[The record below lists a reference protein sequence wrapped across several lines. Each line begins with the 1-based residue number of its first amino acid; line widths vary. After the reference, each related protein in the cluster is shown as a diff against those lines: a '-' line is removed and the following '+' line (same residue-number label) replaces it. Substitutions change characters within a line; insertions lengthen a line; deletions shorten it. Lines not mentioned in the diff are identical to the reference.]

1 MSVNTKQNKRKGP
14 KVQRRK
20 RSRERSNIESV
31 VDVILAPEGA
41 EAPEFLLPASLIG
54 EKDAD
59 KQKRKE
65 QHGNNRFDC
74 EKLLVSINLIVRL
87 CPYFGPDG
95 KRRGYEINNFE
106 LLIHKKYEEASLN
119 AGTHKMAED
128 NEKEK
133 KTICNTLE
141 VFQEGLTSRAVTDST
156 KKETAGRKSMSSESG
171 KLSRK

>member
-1 MSVNTKQNKRKGP
+1 MGTIG
-14 KVQRRK
+14 
-20 RSRERSNIESV
+20 
-31 VDVILAPEGA
+31 
-41 EAPEFLLPASLIG
+41 LIG
-54 EKDAD
+54 KS
-59 KQKRKE
+59 
-65 QHGNNRFDC
+65 
-74 EKLLVSINLIVRL
+74 LLVSVNLIVRL

-106 LLIHKKYEEASLN
+106 LLIHKKYEEASH
-119 AGTHKMAED
+119 ADTDKMAED

-133 KTICNTLE
+133 KTICKTLE

>member
-1 MSVNTKQNKRKGP
+1 MKINRKG
-14 KVQRRK
+14 K
-20 RSRERSNIESV
+20 NHMGTI
-31 VDVILAPEGA
+31 G
-41 EAPEFLLPASLIG
+41 LIG
-54 EKDAD
+54 KS
-59 KQKRKE
+59 
-65 QHGNNRFDC
+65 
-74 EKLLVSINLIVRL
+74 LLVSVNLIVRL

-106 LLIHKKYEEASLN
+106 LLIHKKYEEASH
-119 AGTHKMAED
+119 ADTDKMAED

-133 KTICNTLE
+133 KTICKTLE